1 VDERQPVPLLGVP
14 ADRRGGQGGGDMR
27 PFVYQRAGSLDDA
40 VAAAARPGAAVL
52 AGGTELLNWMRLGV
66 LAPETVIDIGALA
79 GGADITAH
87 GDVVRLGAL
96 ATLNTVAEHELVA
109 SRFPVLRQAIHKA
122 ASAQLRNLA
131 TIGGNP
137 LQSTRCPYFRS
148 ESPTPCNKRRPG
160 SGCAARHGLTDD
172 HAIFGWSD
180 DCVAVQP
187 SDPAT
192 ALAALDAEVITAA
205 PAGGGRRFA
214 LRDLHVLPGVDPAA
228 HHVLRPGEIILAIE
242 LSGAAT
248 ASAYVKVRARES
260 YEYALVSAAVALDLD
275 DGVIAR
281 ARIAVG
287 SVAMKPWRLERTER
301 RLAGLRLGAPEI
313 AAAVRDGFTEAKPLP
328 GSAYKIALAENA
340 VLRALEEATR

>member
-1 VDERQPVPLLGVP
+1 
-14 ADRRGGQGGGDMR
+14 MR
-27 PFVYQRAGSLDDA
+27 PFAYQRARTLDDA

-66 LAPETVIDIGALA
+66 LAPETVIDISGLA
-79 GGADITAH
+79 GGADITAD
-87 GDVVRLGAL
+87 GEVFRLGAL
-96 ATLNTVAEHELVA
+96 ATLNSVADHELVA

-137 LQSTRCPYFRS
+137 LQSTRCPYFRA
-148 ESPTPCNKRRPG
+148 ESPAPCNKRRPG
-160 SGCAARHGLTDD
+160 SGCAARHGLGDD

-192 ALAALDAEVITAA
+192 ALVALDAEVVTAA
-205 PAGGGRRFA
+205 RRFP

-228 HHVLRPGEIILAIE
+228 HHALQPGEIIVAIE

-248 ASAYVKVRARES
+248 ASAYIKVRARES

-275 DGVIAR
+275 DDVIVR

-287 SVAMKPWRLERTER
+287 SVAMRPWRLERTER

-313 AAAVRDGFTEAKPLP
+313 AAAVHDGFSEAKPLP